1 MAMSPKAGASLP
13 LPAVIDLGRRIA
25 ALSAEIERQDD
36 VAVQAR
42 DDGPRCRAARNAIG
56 FLNDQRVALQALVA
70 TMPAR
75 SLADAAVQVAEA
87 FNLANDLE
95 CNVHSAAEVER
106 LAMNLTKLVLSVLP
120 VVAAAADLDPAVL
133 GWEMEVGPLYA
144 ARFAG
149 LEGAA

>member
-25 ALSAEIERQDD
+25 ALSAEIDRQDD
-36 VAVQAR
+36 VALQAR
-42 DDGPRCRAARNAIG
+42 DDGPRCKAARDAMG
-56 FLNDQRVALQALVA
+56 VLNDQRVVLQALVA

-95 CNVHSAAEVER
+95 CNVHTAAEVER
-106 LAMNLTKLVLSVLP
+106 LATNLARLALSVLP
-120 VVAAAADLDPAVL
+120 VVAAAAELDPVAL
-133 GWEMEVGPLYA
+133 GWDMEVGHLYA